1 MKTQIIPRNTQYP
14 EDSKYYDDTNNLVEG
29 KMKHEPCGVSIKDF
43 VGLKSKTHTFIT
55 AANHESKEASI
66 KVLLLI
72 NFSLNKILGV
82 ETYHLCTKSLIRIKI
97 FFFLISSMK
106 NNTEL
111 TLLFVRTVV

>member
-1 MKTQIIPRNTQYP
+1 MKSQIIPRNTQYP

-29 KMKHEPCGVSIKDF
+29 KMKHEPCGVPIKDF

-72 NFSLNKILGV
+72 NFSLNKILDD
-82 ETYHLCTKSLIRIKI
+82 ETYHLCTKSFIRIKI
-97 FFFLISSMK
+97 FFYFLNIINEK
-106 NNTEL
+106 
-111 TLLFVRTVV
+111 